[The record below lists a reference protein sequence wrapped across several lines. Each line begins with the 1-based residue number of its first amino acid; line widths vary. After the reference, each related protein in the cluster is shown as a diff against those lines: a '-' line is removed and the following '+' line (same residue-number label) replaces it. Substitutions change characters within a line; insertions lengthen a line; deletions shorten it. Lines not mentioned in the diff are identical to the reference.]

1 MFVVMLGK
9 PIRYHEFVHR
19 PAALLACVVFLSAQ
33 TPLENTGKPLRVP
46 FECTAADTE
55 ASGLGCSEDEPCPVF
70 LELSSVESAGNKIF
84 LAGNLHTNTT
94 TLHSI
99 LFVSED
105 AGKTWT
111 EPHPRIRFAGLD
123 QIEFIDFQNGW
134 IAGANLQSTPRD
146 PFLLLTTDGGKTWR
160 QRPIFEE
167 TRVAVIEHFRFDSR
181 DNGSLLIDARL
192 DNNLRE
198 LYETRTGGESWS
210 MKQAAKTVSFP
221 LPIKTPGWRLR
232 TDASTHSFDLEKSD
246 GAHWQKI
253 ASFLVSVGA
262 CKQ

>member
-1 MFVVMLGK
+1 MPAKL
-9 PIRYHEFVHR
+9 IRYHEFVR
-19 PAALLACVVFLSAQ
+19 RSAVLFACVALLSAQ
-33 TPLENTGKPLRVP
+33 TPLENTGKPMRVP
-46 FECTAADTE
+46 FECTEADSEAASLSCTE
-55 ASGLGCSEDEPCPVF
+55 QEPCPVF
-70 LELSSVESAGNKIF
+70 LELSGVEAAGNKIF
-84 LAGNLHTNTT
+84 LAGNLHTSTT
-94 TLHSI
+94 TLYSA
-99 LFVSED
+99 LLASED
-105 AGKTWT
+105 GGKTWT

-134 IAGANLQSTPRD
+134 VAGANLQSTPRD

-160 QRPIFEE
+160 QRPIFDE

-181 DNGSLLIDARL
+181 ENGLLLIDARL
-192 DNNLRE
+192 DNNLHE

-210 MKQAAKTVSFP
+210 MKQASANAISFPASAKT
-221 LPIKTPGWRLR
+221 TAWRLR

-253 ASFLVSVGA
+253 AGFLVNVGA

>member
-1 MFVVMLGK
+1 ML
-9 PIRYHEFVHR
+9 RS
-19 PAALLACVVFLSAQ
+19 AALFACLVFLSAQ

-46 FECTAADTE
+46 FECTEADTE
-55 ASGLGCSEDEPCPVF
+55 AAALSCSEEEPCPVF
-70 LELSSVESAGNKIF
+70 LELSSVEAAGNKIF

-94 TLHSI
+94 TLYSI
-99 LFVSED
+99 LFASED

>member
-1 MFVVMLGK
+1 MMRGK
-9 PIRYHEFVHR
+9 PIRYHKFVR
-19 PAALLACVVFLSAQ
+19 RSAGLFSCVFLLSAQ
-33 TPLENTGKPLRVP
+33 TPLDNTGKPLRVP
-46 FECTAADTE
+46 FECTAADTD
-55 ASGLGCSEDEPCPVF
+55 AAGLGCSEEEPCPVF
-70 LELSSVESAGNKIF
+70 LELSSVEAAGNKLF
-84 LAGNLHTNTT
+84 LAGNLHTSTT
-94 TLHSI
+94 TLYSI
-99 LFVSED
+99 LLASED

-134 IAGANLQSTPRD
+134 IAGANLASTARD

-167 TRVAVIEHFRFDSR
+167 TRVAVIEHFRFDSPE
-181 DNGSLLIDARL
+181 NGTLAIDARL
-192 DNNLRE
+192 DNNLHE

-210 MKQAAKTVSFP
+210 MKQASAKAISFP
-221 LPIKTPGWRLR
+221 TPTKTPVWRLR

-253 ASFLVSVGA
+253 ASFVVKVGA